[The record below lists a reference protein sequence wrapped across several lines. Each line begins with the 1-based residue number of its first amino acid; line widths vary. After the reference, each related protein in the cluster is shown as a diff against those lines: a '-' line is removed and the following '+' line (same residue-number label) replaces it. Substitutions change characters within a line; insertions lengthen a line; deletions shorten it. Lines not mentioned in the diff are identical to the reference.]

1 MMLAEPAAPGGA
13 RRYWWRTALML
24 SLALNLFF
32 VAGALWIRV
41 HAPPLMAS
49 PEQRLEEMAGE
60 LGLNPQQRQAF
71 ERFSQT
77 MRTRLQAMRQAMQPL
92 VGAAWTEVGKPQ
104 ADEAEVMRL
113 LDKAAAARRGYQQ
126 ELTATTLAFLATLS
140 PEQRAKFV
148 QLARHRPHPWSP
160 PRDHRAPPR

>member
-13 RRYWWRTALML
+13 RRYWWRTALVL

-32 VAGALWIRV
+32 VAGALWIRI
-41 HAPPLMAS
+41 HAPPPAPS

-60 LGLNPQQRQAF
+60 LGLDPQQRQAF

-77 MRTRLQAMRQAMQPL
+77 MRARLQAMHQAMQPL
-92 VGAAWTEVGKPQ
+92 VAGAWAEVGKPQ
-104 ADEAEVMRL
+104 ADEAKVMRL
-113 LDKAAAARRGYQQ
+113 LDEAAETRRGYQQ

-140 PEQRAKFV
+140 SEQRAKFV

-160 PRDHRAPPR
+160 PRDHRAPPH